1 MNIVFK
7 LVRKNF
13 LRALIEMHI
22 VDSDYTQ
29 YNGLNS
35 YQNIT
40 VSLSIYNIYIQ
51 YRCSI
56 VQYYTGIDFLFT
68 N

>member
-7 LVRKNF
+7 LVRKNI
-13 LRALIEMHI
+13 LRALIEMLI

-51 YRCSI
+51 
-56 VQYYTGIDFLFT
+56 
-68 N
+68 